1 MPHGLKTPL
10 ATPLASVLALAMR
23 GQVVKCNAHAC
34 YDEARARTCAAFCAT
49 QRHRTCAA
57 CDPPGSDGAARLLRG
72 ICQKRNTP
80 INARLHVANC
90 LCKLHSSGSRSRG
103 HRKRGANMCD
113 TSCMQLQFNIDCCA
127 KCNCKVHCTRSR
139 SHAHC
144 KRVALHRGRL
154 LALPTN
160 PSRARR
166 AVIFSAASSADL
178 TRLLNDRSPP
188 INSFWQLP
196 RCQEIRR
203 ARCLFSAAVNA
214 ALKLALYRRSSPI
227 NSF

>member
-1 MPHGLKTPL
+1 M
-10 ATPLASVLALAMR
+10 
-23 GQVVKCNAHAC
+23 
-34 YDEARARTCAAFCAT
+34 
-49 QRHRTCAA
+49 
-57 CDPPGSDGAARLLRG
+57 
-72 ICQKRNTP
+72 
-80 INARLHVANC
+80 NARLQVAKRA
-90 LCKLHSSGSRSRG
+90 CKLHSSGSRSRG

-127 KCNCKVHCTRSR
+127 KCNCKVHWTRSR

-178 TRLLNDRSPP
+178 SRLLNGRSPP
-188 INSFWQLP
+188 INSFWQVP
-196 RCQEIRR
+196 RYQTIRR
-203 ARCLFSAAVNA
+203 VRCHFSAASNA
-214 ALKLALYRRSSPI
+214 ALKL
-227 NSF
+227 SFCFADLLQ